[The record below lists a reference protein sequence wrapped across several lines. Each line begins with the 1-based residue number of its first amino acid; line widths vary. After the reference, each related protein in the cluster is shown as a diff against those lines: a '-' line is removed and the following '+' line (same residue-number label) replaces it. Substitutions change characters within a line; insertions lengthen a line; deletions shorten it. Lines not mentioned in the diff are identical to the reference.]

1 MATYYVDSN
10 ATGLNDGSSWTD
22 AWTSISSALSV
33 VGGDSVLVASDH
45 VENSGLST
53 LSLTINTSATVVS
66 KAKIISTNKTT
77 NASEVG
83 ALINLTTTG
92 NLSDI
97 EIDGKVYVYGITFRC
112 NRYFNI
118 AENDRYSIVELDSC
132 TFEIN
137 SFSAAG
143 GRSVVIGSTNSAISN
158 IYLNHFHFD
167 MTNGGSYSK
176 IEAKGFE
183 SLNINDL
190 IVTEAPSQLGLF
202 DADYTATIPSILKV
216 KNSDFSALTASL
228 LTSSSSSTRF
238 IYVDNCS
245 VPAAWL
251 NASNYVDSS
260 YGAVSVSLASC
271 QTAQRVGFD
280 RKDTAFGIVKTDTS
294 RYRSSGANDGATDY
308 SFSGETSSLLLS
320 EADYLQ
326 LLPISKYVE
335 SGSQTITV
343 YVAGGA
349 SLNDDDFW
357 IEVESPSEE
366 VSPTAQGKF
375 RTTKP
380 DPLATPTALTS
391 DTSSTW
397 NGTGVGTKQKV
408 EVAISPTIAGTV
420 TVRCYLAK
428 PSTTVYVDP
437 KISTTGNQRVFN
449 GVLVDGDAAP
459 SGGGGATVH
468 PLYAN

>member
-10 ATGLNDGSSWTD
+10 ATGLDDGSSWTD
-22 AWTSISSALSV
+22 AWTSIASALSV

-45 VENSGLST
+45 IENNAASM
-53 LSLTINTSATVVS
+53 LSLAINTSSTVVS

-77 NASEVG
+77 NASEAG

-97 EIDGKVYVYGITFRC
+97 AIDGKVYFYGFTFRC
-112 NRYFNI
+112 NRYLNI
-118 AENDRYSIVELDSC
+118 AGQDAYSSIELDSC
-132 TFEIN
+132 TFEFN

-143 GRSVVIGSTNSAISN
+143 GRDVVVGRINASTAKV
-158 IYLNHFHFD
+158 YLNHFHFD
-167 MTNGGSYSK
+167 MTNGNSGSQ
-176 IEAKGFE
+176 IEVKN
-183 SLNINDL
+183 LNLLSINDL
-190 IVTEAPSQLGLF
+190 VVTEGLSQSALLLANYSTSAQG
-202 DADYTATIPSILKV
+202 TIEI
-216 KNSDFSALTASL
+216 KNSGFAAFNSSF
-228 LTSSSSSTRF
+228 TSSATRF
-238 IYVDNCS
+238 IYLENCS

-251 NASNYVDSS
+251 TASNYVNSN
-260 YGAVSVSLASC
+260 YGAISVSFESC
-271 QTAQRVGFD
+271 QTAQRTGFD
-280 RKDTAFGIVKTDTS
+280 RKDTAFGIVKTDTA
-294 RYRSSGANDGATDY
+294 RYRSSGANDGTTDY

-343 YVAGGA
+343 YIAGGS

-380 DPLATPTALTS
+380 SPLATPTALTS
-391 DTSSTW
+391 DTSSWT
-397 NGTGVGTKQKV
+397 GSGVGTKQKI
-408 EVAISPTIAGTV
+408 EVAISPTIAGAV